1 MEKAYFEYLKK
12 RSFLA
17 KIYRNYYLY
26 PKIQKY
32 CSKNFLDLG
41 CGIGDFLSF
50 MKSGKGIDI
59 NAYCVS
65 YCKNLGLEV
74 DLMKNNKIKFSNNT
88 FDSILLDNVLEHIE
102 DPNLLLTEIRRVIKK
117 NSNLI
122 IGVPGLKGYK
132 ADTDHK
138 VFYSKE
144 KLKNL
149 IEKYNFIE
157 FHSFYVPINSIFFEN
172 KLTQFCLYSIFKK
185 KN

>member
-1 MEKAYFEYLKK
+1 MDKAYFEYLKK
-12 RSFLA
+12 RSFFA

-26 PKIQKY
+26 PKIKKY

-74 DLMKNNKIKFSNNT
+74 DLMKNNKIEFSDET
-88 FDSILLDNVLEHIE
+88 FDSILLDNVLEHIK
-102 DPNLLLTEIRRVIKK
+102 DPNFLLTEIHRVIKK

-132 ADTDHK
+132 ADADHK

-149 IEKYNFIE
+149 MKKYNFTE
-157 FHSFYVPINSIFFEN
+157 FHSFYAPLNNLFFET
-172 KLTQFCLYSIFKK
+172 KLRQFCLYSIFTK